1 MSHSFVIAG
10 GGTGGHVT
18 PALALGEAL
27 RRENQRVLFL
37 GSQRGLETK
46 LVPEAGFELVA
57 LDSSQVMG
65 RGLLGSIGGALAI
78 LRAAF
83 GARRALARHG
93 AEVVLSVGG
102 YAAMPA
108 TIAAIISRVPI
119 ALIEPNAIP
128 GRVNRLSARFARLVF
143 PGFEIAANRLGA
155 ADRSHMLGV
164 PLREALVEAFAS
176 GGERRTPTAPF
187 RLLVF
192 GGSQGAR
199 QINEAM
205 MAAAA
210 QGLADLNLEVF
221 HAAGEA
227 DRDRVA
233 EAYEKA
239 GIAAEVVVFER
250 NLPARYQ
257 WADIAICRSGALTIA
272 ELALAGLP
280 ALLVPYPFAADN
292 HQAANAEELEKIG
305 AARRLTGLEDATA
318 GGRHI
323 VETLREIFA
332 SPSRLVEMGTQA
344 KGIARPHA
352 ARDIVAK
359 CMELV
364 EDRPD
369 LSPVRETPP

>member
-1 MSHSFVIAG
+1 MSHSFIIAG

-27 RRENQRVLFL
+27 RRLDQRVLFL
-37 GSQRGLETK
+37 GSKRGLETK
-46 LVPEAGFELVA
+46 LVPDAGFELVA

-65 RGLLGSIGGALAI
+65 RGVFGRIGGALAI

-83 GARRALARHG
+83 GARRAIKQHG
-93 AEVVLSVGG
+93 AEAVISVGG

-108 TIAAIISRVPI
+108 MLAAVVSRVPI

-143 PGFEIAANRLGA
+143 PGFEIAATRLGA
-155 ADRSHMLGV
+155 EDRSHLLGV
-164 PLREALVEAFAS
+164 PLRQALVEAFAS
-176 GGERRTPTAPF
+176 GGARRTLAPPF

-205 MAAAA
+205 MAAAP
-210 QGLADLNLEVF
+210 GLASLDIEVF
-221 HAAGEA
+221 HAAGKA
-227 DRDRVA
+227 DCARVA
-233 EAYEKA
+233 DAYEKA
-239 GIAAEVVVFER
+239 GVTAEVVVFES

-272 ELALAGLP
+272 ELALAGMP

-292 HQAANAEELEKIG
+292 HQAANADELEKIG
-305 AARRLTGLEDATA
+305 AARRLEGLDDATR
-318 GGRHI
+318 GGERI
-323 VETLREIFA
+323 VTTLRDIFA
-332 SPSRLVEMGTQA
+332 APGELSAMGN
-344 KGIARPHA
+344 A
-352 ARDIVAK
+352 ARSVAYPNAAQDIVMK

-364 EDRPD
+364 EAGP
-369 LSPVRETPP
+369 SHAAAGGAAP